1 MKLKNHLRY
10 TRTPSLLFIALLLIN
25 LIFIYA
31 CTDATYE
38 ADGGLSSTS
47 EGSSSNRPK
56 LPIFDMMLSVPI
68 DHAMMQVNPN
78 PNPVD
83 PNPNPNP
90 DPVDPNPNP
99 DPNPDPVD
107 PNPNPVDA
115 CSANCEAV
123 ATCAQNECRGY
134 RNENRNLFK
143 EACQLDCALA
153 QSVSAMAC
161 TDQVN
166 TFNQSQTIFKHL
178 CANRANT
185 SPCLQ
190 SCSDTADC
198 LINECSHY
206 GVEDRNDLITYCLMN
221 CNASVSNTLN
231 TLNCGAKIQYVAQG
245 LPAIVQACTAPAT
258 PTRNACQT
266 ECEVL
271 SACAVKFCPDY
282 SSSDQIGIA
291 VGCTQYCSAQMTR
304 NLSDKLS
311 CVDKIIYMAGF
322 NADFGGHCD

>member
-1 MKLKNHLRY
+1 
-10 TRTPSLLFIALLLIN
+10 
-25 LIFIYA
+25 
-31 CTDATYE
+31 
-38 ADGGLSSTS
+38 
-47 EGSSSNRPK
+47 
-56 LPIFDMMLSVPI
+56 
-68 DHAMMQVNPN
+68 
-78 PNPVD
+78 VD
-83 PNPNPNP
+83 PNPNP

-99 DPNPDPVD
+99 DPVDPNPNPDPVD
-107 PNPNPVDA
+107 PNPNPDPVDPNPNPDPVDPNPNPDPVDPNPVDA
-115 CSANCEAV
+115 CQANCEAL

-143 EACQLDCALA
+143 ETCQLDCALA

-161 TDQVN
+161 TDQIN

-198 LINECSHY
+198 LINQCSHY
-206 GVEDRNDLITYCLMN
+206 SVEDRNDLITYCLMN

-231 TLNCGAKIQYVAQG
+231 SLNCGAKIQYVAQG
-245 LPAIVQACTAPAT
+245 LPAIVQACTAPAM
-258 PTRNACQT
+258 PVRNACQS

-282 SSSDQIGIA
+282 SSGDQVGIA
-291 VGCTQYCSAQMTR
+291 LGCTQYCSAQMTR